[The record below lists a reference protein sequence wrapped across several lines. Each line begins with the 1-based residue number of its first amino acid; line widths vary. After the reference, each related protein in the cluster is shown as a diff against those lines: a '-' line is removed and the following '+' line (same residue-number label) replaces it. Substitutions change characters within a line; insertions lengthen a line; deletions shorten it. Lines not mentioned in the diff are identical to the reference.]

1 MFCYKVIFKALR
13 TINTKSM
20 RLKITSFLLLITIL
34 CFFSCGEKP
43 SDTPTVEFV
52 SVSKNY
58 MVQGG
63 LDSLY
68 LKFKFTDGDGNIGS
82 DINDNIFVSD
92 SRTGVVIAS
101 YKLPNYLGNNANNS
115 SRTGE
120 ITLIVYSQCC
130 IYDNGTS
137 CQPSSS
143 QATKN
148 MRYEVQVVDQLGN
161 YSNVMETDDIILEC
175 N

>member
-1 MFCYKVIFKALR
+1 
-13 TINTKSM
+13 M
-20 RLKITSFLLLITIL
+20 RLKITSFLFLVTIL
-34 CFFSCGEKP
+34 YFFSCGEK
-43 SDTPTVEFV
+43 SSNTPFVEFV

-63 LDSLY
+63 VDSLY

-82 DINDNIFVSD
+82 DTSDNIFVSD

-101 YKLPNYLGNNANNS
+101 YKLPDYLGNNSNNT

-130 IYDNGTS
+130 IYSNSSS
-137 CQPSSS
+137 CQPSTTEP
-143 QATKN
+143 TKD
-148 MRYEVQVVDQLGN
+148 MRYEIQVVDQVGN
-161 YSNVMETDDIILEC
+161 YSNVMETDEIILEC

>member
-1 MFCYKVIFKALR
+1 
-13 TINTKSM
+13 M
-20 RLKITSFLLLITIL
+20 RLKITPFLFLITIL
-34 CFFSCGEKP
+34 YFFSCGDKP
-43 SDTPTVEFV
+43 SDTPSVEFV
-52 SVSKNY
+52 SVSKSY

-82 DINDNIFVSD
+82 DTSDNIFVSD
-92 SRTGVVIAS
+92 QRTGVVIAS
-101 YKLPNYLGNNANNS
+101 YKLPDYLGNNPNNS

-137 CQPSSS
+137 CQVSTSEP
-143 QATKN
+143 TKN
-148 MRYEVQVVDQLGN
+148 MRYEVQVVDQVGN
-161 YSNVMETDDIILEC
+161 YSNVMETDEIILEC

>member
-1 MFCYKVIFKALR
+1 
-13 TINTKSM
+13 M
-20 RLKITSFLLLITIL
+20 RLKITPFLFLITIL
-34 CFFSCGEKP
+34 YFFSCGDKP
-43 SDTPTVEFV
+43 SDIPSLEFV
-52 SVSKNY
+52 SVSKSY

-63 LDSLY
+63 LDSMY

-82 DINDNIFVSD
+82 DTSDNIFVSD
-92 SRTGVVIAS
+92 QRTGAVIAS
-101 YKLPNYLGNNANNS
+101 YKLPDYLGNNPNNS

-137 CQPSSS
+137 CQASTSEP
-143 QATKN
+143 TKN
-148 MRYEVQVVDQLGN
+148 MRYEVQVVDQVGN
-161 YSNVMETDDIILEC
+161 YSNVMETDEIILEC